1 MSLLWSKGL
10 GSLKAKH
17 LTLIAVFA
25 AIDVIL
31 AALPAWWI
39 SWASVI
45 KPLHGIFLGPLGGM
59 LAAFIGG
66 IIGNMIWP
74 HTAVLGFYT
83 WIPGVL
89 GALGAAFM
97 VKRYWKLVFVI
108 LGVLILMFY
117 LDPIGRTLALWAL
130 YDKVIALILIYPTA
144 ILVKKMLESGLE
156 WKYLTPTLILISF
169 IGTQI
174 DNIVG
179 NNLFILLRLYEL
191 LFGMPVDALLPIYMT
206 GAFVMTAQRIVI
218 AVIAGL
224 IGTPILKFIQKSG
237 TIPWPLTSH

>member
-39 SWASVI
+39 SWAAVI

-66 IIGNMIWP
+66 IIGNLVWP
-74 HTAVLGFYT
+74 QTAVLAVFT
-83 WIPGVL
+83 WIPGL
-89 GALGAAFM
+89 IGALGAGLM
-97 VKRYWKLVFVI
+97 IKRSWKLVFVI
-108 LGVLILMFY
+108 LGVLLLMFY
-117 LDPIGRTLALWAL
+117 LHPIGRTLALWAL

-144 ILVKKMLESGLE
+144 ILLKKMLESGLE
-156 WKYLTPTLILISF
+156 WKYLTPTLILVSF

-174 DNIVG
+174 DNTVG
-179 NNLFILLRLYEL
+179 NNLFIFLKLYEL
-191 LFGMPVDALLPIYMT
+191 FGISADTLLPIYIT

-218 AVIAGL
+218 AVVAGL
-224 IGTPILKFIQKSG
+224 IGTPLLKIIQKSG
-237 TIPWPLTSH
+237 TIPWPLT